1 MQATQILR
9 QEHRVIEQA
18 LAVLAGMVNRLRQ
31 GQGVNEKPVA
41 ALLEFFVEFADGCHH
56 AKEEGTLFPRLERGG
71 IPKAGGPIGV
81 MLYEHEHGR
90 QLIRAMQEAL
100 SHWDQQPSRQQF
112 CEAADQYVTLL
123 RQHIWK
129 EDNVLFMLAE
139 RVLPAAEDQVICSE
153 FAQHEAQRVGPGKHE
168 HYHQLIE
175 ALAREFEVPA
185 VPASPAGAPPEPGC
199 GCAHAFDV

>member
-18 LAVLAGMVNRLRQ
+18 LAVLAWY
-31 GQGVNEKPVA
+31 GQPLAARARSEREAGA

-71 IPKAGGPIGV
+71 ILKAGGPIGV

-112 CEAADQYVTLL
+112 CEAAD
-123 RQHIWK
+123 
-129 EDNVLFMLAE
+129 
-139 RVLPAAEDQVICSE
+139 
-153 FAQHEAQRVGPGKHE
+153 
-168 HYHQLIE
+168 
-175 ALAREFEVPA
+175 
-185 VPASPAGAPPEPGC
+185 
-199 GCAHAFDV
+199 